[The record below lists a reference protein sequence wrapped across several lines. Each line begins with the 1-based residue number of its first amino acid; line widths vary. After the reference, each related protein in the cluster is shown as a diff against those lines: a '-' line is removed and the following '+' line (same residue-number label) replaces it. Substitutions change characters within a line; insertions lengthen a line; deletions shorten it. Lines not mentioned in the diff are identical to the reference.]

1 MKFKSILA
9 IILAAVL
16 LLCAVSCDE
25 GNKEPP
31 AVTTTQPDNT
41 PITVCEGK
49 NSAYQ
54 IVTGEDNGG
63 ATTAAMKILMAVDT
77 AFGVTLKRVTDK
89 NAASDH
95 EIIIGA
101 TNRYTPSPAL
111 AEKEYIICTKGKSV
125 IITAGC
131 DRALAVAAE
140 RFVNEYIKKDANGNL
155 TIPADLSMR
164 EMADIPDE
172 KTVKLK
178 IGSYNI
184 KNGDIVDHDFDIL
197 AKDIL
202 DNDLDIVGFQEVDQ
216 NSERNKFQ
224 DTMDLLGAETGY
236 YFYYAPAM
244 RYSTGYYGN
253 GLLSKYPIVSCETIN
268 ITVFDPNEEPRCLL
282 HAKIDV
288 GGTILDFFVTHLNSS
303 TAEKALKEI
312 SEYTE
317 ESERFVL
324 AGDYNYSNFDFFTK
338 TFKNSQLAHTTLHT
352 TGGGHQFDNFV
363 MSRSIKCENTKVVDT
378 KHSDHYLL
386 ISDITIK
393 FEVKSK

>member
-9 IILAAVL
+9 FILAVML

-25 GNKEPP
+25 GNKETP

-89 NAASDH
+89 TAASDY
-95 EIIIGA
+95 EIIIGI

-125 IITAGC
+125 VITAGC

-155 TIPADLSMR
+155 TIPATLSIR

-172 KTVKLK
+172 KVVKLK

-184 KNGDIVDHDFDIL
+184 KNGALVDHDFEIL
-197 AKDIL
+197 ANDIL

-224 DTMDLLGAETGY
+224 DTMDLLGEETGY
-236 YFYYAPAM
+236 HYYFAPAIP
-244 RYSTGYYGN
+244 YSTGYYGN

-268 ITVFDPNEEPRCLL
+268 ITVFDPNEEARCLL

-312 SEYTE
+312 NEHTS
-317 ESERFVL
+317 ESEMFVL
-324 AGDYNYSNFDFFTK
+324 AGDYNYSNFDFFKK
-338 TFKNSQLAHTTLHT
+338 TFKNAQLAHTTLHT

-363 MSRSIKCENTKVVDT
+363 LSKSIKCENTKVVDT
-378 KHSDHYLL
+378 QHSDHYLL

-393 FEVKSK
+393 FEVESK